1 MTSLDEHFD
10 QLSPLLDDVVSRIGE
25 MKLSPWE
32 IVFMSDQAV
41 MRIVIGIC
49 MALVDSEIVGDE
61 LSVGERQQLLD
72 MLTENMRK
80 VEEARM
86 AVFDRHGSVLQ

>member
-1 MTSLDEHFD
+1 
-10 QLSPLLDDVVSRIGE
+10 
-25 MKLSPWE
+25 
-32 IVFMSDQAV
+32 
-41 MRIVIGIC
+41 